1 VTFKVKNTIYL
12 ACVCIVV
19 IVLGFLIHNI
29 WQPRQ
34 LKVIN
39 KKTIEINR
47 QLEDLPGLTE
57 EVQQLTEKYQDVK
70 RRYDSRSK
78 EIPLTDASSQ
88 TYSYMSNGMDQSG
101 NIKFDMKFTG
111 GENKDRWG
119 YNVYKLTSGE
129 STFEDLFRFV
139 YFLENG
145 RRLYK
150 ISSMNIDTHETID
163 ELTKETIQSVTF
175 QMDLQAYF
183 VNNIPELGT
192 SLAAKTLTM
201 IPSIYNPCKPMVSQ
215 VMATAPPEG
224 EIDADNSDVKAVLH
238 GKAFVL
244 ANSELLIL
252 HVGDKVWRGSVTAID
267 PATSS
272 VEYTLDEGGIVR
284 KLNKRIKF
292 DKKVK

>member
-1 VTFKVKNTIYL
+1 MTFKVKNTIYL

-34 LKVIN
+34 IKVIN

-57 EVQQLTEKYQDVK
+57 EVQRLTEKYQDVK

>member
-1 VTFKVKNTIYL
+1 
-12 ACVCIVV
+12 
-19 IVLGFLIHNI
+19 VLGFLIHNI

>member
-1 VTFKVKNTIYL
+1 MTFKVKNTIYL

-34 LKVIN
+34 IKVIN

>member
-1 VTFKVKNTIYL
+1 MTFKVKNTIYL

-57 EVQQLTEKYQDVK
+57 EVQRLTEKYQDVK

>member
-1 VTFKVKNTIYL
+1 MTFKVKNTIYL

>member
-1 VTFKVKNTIYL
+1 M
-12 ACVCIVV
+12 
-19 IVLGFLIHNI
+19 VLGIGINKV

-34 LKVIN
+34 LKVVD
-39 KKTIEINR
+39 KKTVEVKR

-88 TYSYMSNGMDQSG
+88 TYSYMSSGEDQSG
-101 NIKFDMKFTG
+101 AIKFDMRFTG

-119 YNVYKLTSGE
+119 FNIYKLTSGE
-129 STFEDLFRFV
+129 STFEDLFKFV

-150 ISSMNIDTHETID
+150 ISSMNIDTHEAID
-163 ELTKETIQSVTF
+163 ELTKETVQSVTF
-175 QMDLQAYF
+175 QMDLQAYY

-201 IPSIYNPCKPMVSQ
+201 IPGIFNPCKPIVSQ
-215 VMATAPPEG
+215 VMATTPPVG

-244 ANSELLIL
+244 VEGELLIL
-252 HVGDKVWRGSVTAID
+252 HIGDKVWHGSVTSID
-267 PATSS
+267 PSTSS

-284 KLNKRIKF
+284 KLIKRIKF
-292 DKKVK
+292 DRKFK

>member
-57 EVQQLTEKYQDVK
+57 EVQRLTEKYQVVK

>member
-1 VTFKVKNTIYL
+1 MTFKVKNTIYL

-34 LKVIN
+34 IKVIN

-57 EVQQLTEKYQDVK
+57 EVQRLTEKYQDVK

-215 VMATAPPEG
+215 VMASSPPEG

>member
-1 VTFKVKNTIYL
+1 MTFKVKNTIYL
-12 ACVCIVV
+12 ACVLFVV
-19 IVLGFLIHNI
+19 MALGIGINKV

-34 LKVIN
+34 LKAVD
-39 KKTIEINR
+39 KKTADVKR

-78 EIPLTDASSQ
+78 EIPLSDASSQ
-88 TYSYMSNGMDQSG
+88 TYSYMSDGIDQAGS
-101 NIKFDMKFTG
+101 IKFDMRFTG

-119 YNVYKLTSGE
+119 YNIYKLTSGE
-129 STFEDLFRFV
+129 STFEDLFKFV

-150 ISSMNIDTHETID
+150 ISSMTIDVHEAID

-175 QMDLQAYF
+175 QMDLQAYY

-192 SLAAKTLTM
+192 SLAAKTLTI
-201 IPSIYNPCKPMVSQ
+201 IPTIFNPFKPIVSQ
-215 VMATAPPEG
+215 VLATTPPAG

-244 ANSELLIL
+244 VEGELIIL
-252 HVGDKVWRGSVTAID
+252 HVGDKVWHGNVTAIN

-292 DKKVK
+292 EKKVK

>member
-1 VTFKVKNTIYL
+1 
-12 ACVCIVV
+12 
-19 IVLGFLIHNI
+19 
-29 WQPRQ
+29 
-34 LKVIN
+34 
-39 KKTIEINR
+39 
-47 QLEDLPGLTE
+47 
-57 EVQQLTEKYQDVK
+57 
-70 RRYDSRSK
+70 
-78 EIPLTDASSQ
+78 
-88 TYSYMSNGMDQSG
+88 
-101 NIKFDMKFTG
+101 MKFTG

-129 STFEDLFRFV
+129 STYEDLFRFV

>member
-1 VTFKVKNTIYL
+1 MTFKVKNTIYL

-57 EVQQLTEKYQDVK
+57 EVQRLTEKYQDVK

-111 GENKDRWG
+111 GENKDR
-119 YNVYKLTSGE
+119 E
-129 STFEDLFRFV
+129 
-139 YFLENG
+139 
-145 RRLYK
+145 
-150 ISSMNIDTHETID
+150 
-163 ELTKETIQSVTF
+163 
-175 QMDLQAYF
+175 
-183 VNNIPELGT
+183 
-192 SLAAKTLTM
+192 
-201 IPSIYNPCKPMVSQ
+201 
-215 VMATAPPEG
+215 
-224 EIDADNSDVKAVLH
+224 
-238 GKAFVL
+238 
-244 ANSELLIL
+244 LIL
-252 HVGDKVWRGSVTAID
+252 FILWQM
-267 PATSS
+267 
-272 VEYTLDEGGIVR
+272 
-284 KLNKRIKF
+284 
-292 DKKVK
+292 

>member
-34 LKVIN
+34 IKVIN

-215 VMATAPPEG
+215 VMASSPPEG

>member
-1 VTFKVKNTIYL
+1 MTFKVKNTIYL

-57 EVQQLTEKYQDVK
+57 EVQRLTEKYQDVK

-119 YNVYKLTSGE
+119 YNVYKLSSGE

-175 QMDLQAYF
+175 QMELQAYF

-215 VMATAPPEG
+215 VMASTPPEG

-252 HVGDKVWRGSVTAID
+252 HVGDKVWHGNVTSID

>member
-34 LKVIN
+34 IKVIN

>member
-1 VTFKVKNTIYL
+1 MTFKVKNTIYL

-57 EVQQLTEKYQDVK
+57 EVQRLTEKYQDVK

-119 YNVYKLTSGE
+119 YNVYKLSSGE

-175 QMDLQAYF
+175 QMELQAYF

>member
-1 VTFKVKNTIYL
+1 MALGIGINKV
-12 ACVCIVV
+12 
-19 IVLGFLIHNI
+19 

-34 LKVIN
+34 LKVVD
-39 KKTIEINR
+39 KKTVDVKR

-57 EVQQLTEKYQDVK
+57 EVQQLTERYQDVK

-78 EIPLTDASSQ
+78 EIPLSDASSQ
-88 TYSYMSNGMDQSG
+88 TYGYMSSGIDQAG
-101 NIKFDMKFTG
+101 AIKFDMKFTG

-119 YNVYKLTSGE
+119 FNIYKLTSGE
-129 STFEDLFRFV
+129 STFEDLFKFV

-150 ISSMNIDTHETID
+150 ISSMTIDAHEAID
-163 ELTKETIQSVTF
+163 ELTKETVQSVTF
-175 QMDLQAYF
+175 QMDLQAYY

-192 SLAAKTLTM
+192 SLAAKTLTL
-201 IPSIYNPCKPMVSQ
+201 IPTIFSPCKPIVSQ
-215 VMATAPPEG
+215 VLATTPPAG

-244 ANSELLIL
+244 VEGELVIL
-252 HVGDKVWRGSVTAID
+252 HVGDKVWHGSVTAID

-272 VEYTLDEGGIVR
+272 VEYTLDEGGIIR

-292 DKKVK
+292 EKKVK

>member
-1 VTFKVKNTIYL
+1 MTFKVKNTIYL

-34 LKVIN
+34 IKVIN

-215 VMATAPPEG
+215 VMASSPPEG

>member
-57 EVQQLTEKYQDVK
+57 EVQRLTEKYQDVK

-215 VMATAPPEG
+215 VMASSPPEG

>member
-1 VTFKVKNTIYL
+1 MTFKVKNTIYL

-34 LKVIN
+34 IKVIN

-119 YNVYKLTSGE
+119 YNVYKLSSGE